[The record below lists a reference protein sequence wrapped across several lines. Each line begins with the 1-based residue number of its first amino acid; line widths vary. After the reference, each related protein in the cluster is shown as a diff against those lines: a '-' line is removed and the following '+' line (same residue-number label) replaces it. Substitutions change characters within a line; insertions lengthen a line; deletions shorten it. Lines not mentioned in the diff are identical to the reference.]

1 MESLYHIQ
9 LVQVTLE
16 VYKVLLATGR
26 GGGGG
31 GGWWVCGTGRPGA
44 GGEGGLGGTTDT
56 LLTVLVYLAGEQEV
70 ALLLVV
76 SEVLALG

>member
-16 VYKVLLATGR
+16 VYKVLLAIGR

-31 GGWWVCGTGRPGA
+31 GGVCGTGRPGT

-56 LLTVLVYLAGEQEV
+56 LLTVLVYLAGEQKV